1 MAGLDRYLN
10 YLQKQGGSDLHLA
23 SGLSPRLRRSGHL
36 LEVGGTD
43 PLTDELLRGLLRELP
58 SDEQWDQF
66 EATGDLDFAY
76 ELPGVARFRANYFEQ
91 HRGVAAVFR
100 LIEEGIR
107 DLTSLDAP
115 DVLRRIA
122 LSDRGLVLITGPTGS
137 GKSTTMAAM
146 IHEINTTR
154 RRHIVT
160 IEDPVEFVHTN
171 RESVFSHREVHR
183 DTDSFAGAVRAAIRQ
198 DPDVIVVGEMR
209 DPETIAMALRAA
221 EMGVL
226 VFGTLHTNSV
236 AKTLDRLVDAFPTDE
251 HEQVRESLADAV
263 GAIIAQLLIPTAD
276 GKGRCAVHEILVR
289 TQGIGNIIRQ
299 GNTSMIRS
307 VIQSGRRAG
316 MQSMDDAL
324 EAAVRAGR
332 IAREEAQR
340 RSSDFGRFAD

>member
-1 MAGLDRYLN
+1 MAGLDRYLT

-23 SGLSPRLRRSGHL
+23 AGLGPRLRRGGHL
-36 LEVGGTD
+36 LEIAGTEALD
-43 PLTDELLRGLLRELP
+43 DELLRGLLRELP
-58 SDEQWDQF
+58 SEEQWRQF
-66 EATGDLDFAY
+66 EETGDLDFAY
-76 ELPGVARFRANYFEQ
+76 ELPGVARFRANFFEQ
-91 HRGVAAVFR
+91 HRGVGAVFR
-100 LIEEGIR
+100 LIEEEIR

-115 DVLRRIA
+115 QVLRDIA
-122 LSDRGLVLITGPTGS
+122 NSNRGLVLITGPTGS

-146 IHEINTTR
+146 IHEINTNH

-171 RESVFSHREVHR
+171 RKSVFSHREVHR

-251 HEQVRESLADAV
+251 HEQVRESLADAI
-263 GAIIAQLLIPTAD
+263 GAIVAQLLIPTAD
-276 GKGRCAVHEILVR
+276 GKGRCAAHEILVR

-324 EAAVRAGR
+324 EQLLRAGR
-332 IAREEAQR
+332 ITKEDALR
-340 RSSDFGRFAD
+340 RSSDTRRFAG

>member
-1 MAGLDRYLN
+1 MAGLDRYLT
-10 YLQKQGGSDLHLA
+10 YLHKQGGSDLHLA
-23 SGLSPRLRRSGHL
+23 AGLGPRLRRGGHL
-36 LEVGGTD
+36 LEITGSE
-43 PLTDELLRGLLRELP
+43 PLSDEALRQLLQELP
-58 SDEQWDQF
+58 SQEQWRQF

-76 ELPGVARFRANYFEQ
+76 ELPGVARYRANFFEQ
-91 HRGVAAVFR
+91 HRGIGAVFR
-100 LIEEGIR
+100 LIEEKIR
-107 DLTSLDAP
+107 DLASLDAP
-115 DVLRRIA
+115 EVLRRIA
-122 LSDRGLVLITGPTGS
+122 MSDRGLVLITGPTGS

-146 IHEINTTR
+146 IHEINTHR

-251 HEQVRESLADAV
+251 HEQVRESLADAI
-263 GAIIAQLLIPTAD
+263 GAIVAQLLIPTAD
-276 GKGRCAVHEILVR
+276 GAGRCAAHEILVR
-289 TQGIGNIIRQ
+289 TQGLGNIIRQ

-307 VIQSGRRAG
+307 VIQSGKRAG

-324 EAAVRAGR
+324 DQLVKAGR
-332 IAREEAQR
+332 ISQVDALR
-340 RSSDFGRFAD
+340 RCTDTRRFSG